1 LGLRDELGVTSGG
14 KEYEVGLVSPTPE
27 MLSFMTGVVTGGLGR
42 EIDKAVSFA
51 EGKIKGES
59 MPAYKIPI
67 ASRFYGEAG
76 GDAATR
82 GKYYDAIKEINAADF
97 AKRRL
102 EKDDKDPSE
111 YQNLADLASKL
122 RKTQARIGDMR
133 KDLQSETDAAVRKQI
148 EADILIEQ
156 RDLIEAF
163 EQAAAGAE

>member
-1 LGLRDELGVTSGG
+1 
-14 KEYEVGLVSPTPE
+14 
-27 MLSFMTGVVTGGLGR
+27 MTGVVTGGLGR